1 MTPKPINVLL
11 VEDNPGDA
19 RLIREMLREAAP
31 GTFSLDQAG
40 RLDEALARL
49 EKESFNVLLLDLGL
63 PDSQGLDTLEA
74 ATARAPHL
82 PIIIFTGLAD
92 EEVGVKAIEKGAQ
105 DYLVKGQVD
114 AQILSRTIRYAI
126 ERERAEEEI
135 RKLNEELEQRVIERT
150 AELEAANKELEAFSY
165 SVSHDLRAPLRAIEG
180 FSRILLEDYLPQIP
194 PDAQRH
200 LQVVC
205 ANTQQMG
212 ELIDDLLAFSRLS
225 RQPLRKQPVALGNLI
240 NQVLEDLRA
249 GQQEGNLEIT
259 VGNLSDCDADPS
271 MLKQV
276 FINLLSNAI
285 KFTRK
290 REAPRI
296 EIGHQQ
302 TAGESVYFV
311 KDNGVGFDMRYADK
325 LFGVFQR
332 LHRAEEYEGTGVG
345 LAIVQRVIHR
355 HGGKVW
361 AESGIDQGA
370 TFYFTLKG
378 GTSDG

>member
-1 MTPKPINVLL
+1 MEGKPINVLL

-19 RLIREMLREAAP
+19 RLIREMLGEARP
-31 GTFSLDQAG
+31 GAFHLDQAG

-63 PDSQGLDTLEA
+63 PDSQGLDTLAA

-105 DYLVKGQVD
+105 DFLVKGQVE
-114 AQILSRTIRYAI
+114 AHILSRAIRYAI
-126 ERERAEEEI
+126 ERERAEGEI
-135 RKLNEELEQRVIERT
+135 RKLNEELEQRVVERT

-200 LQVVC
+200 LHVVC
-205 ANTQQMG
+205 ANTRQMG
-212 ELIDDLLAFSRLS
+212 VLIDDLLAFSRLS
-225 RQPLRKQPVALGNLI
+225 RQPLRKQPVALGNLL

-249 GQQEGNLEIT
+249 GQREKSLEIT
-259 VGNLSDCDADPS
+259 VANLPDCEADPA

-276 FINLLSNAI
+276 FVNLLSNAV

-296 EIGHQQ
+296 EVGCRQRE
-302 TAGESVYFV
+302 AECVYFV
-311 KDNGVGFDMRYADK
+311 KDNGAGFDMRYADK

>member
-1 MTPKPINVLL
+1 MEGQPVKVLL

-19 RLIREMLREAAP
+19 RLIREMLGEARP
-31 GTFSLDQAG
+31 GAFHLDQAG

-63 PDSQGLDTLEA
+63 PDSQGLDTLAA

-105 DYLVKGQVD
+105 DYLIKGQVE
-114 AQILSRTIRYAI
+114 AQILARAIRYAI

-135 RKLNEELEQRVIERT
+135 RKLNEELEQRVVERT

-165 SVSHDLRAPLRAIEG
+165 SVSHDLRAPLRAIDG
-180 FSRILLEDYLPQIP
+180 FSRILLEDYLPQLP

-205 ANTQQMG
+205 ANTRQMG

-225 RQPLRKQPVALGNLI
+225 RQPLRKQPVALGDLI
-240 NQVLEDLRA
+240 DQVLEDLRA

-259 VGNLSDCDADPS
+259 VGNLPDCEADPA

-276 FINLLSNAI
+276 FVNLLSNAV

-296 EIGHQQ
+296 EVGCRQKE
-302 TAGESVYFV
+302 AESVYFV
-311 KDNGVGFDMRYADK
+311 KDNGAGFDMRYADK

-370 TFYFTLKG
+370 TFYFTLQG